1 MDYGY
6 YSKKLNKV
14 FDSLDELRKAEKAK
28 DEADNALEVQKEN
41 RAKAAKEIEDL
52 IKQRDKI
59 QEDIDKKI
67 HDFVQTYGAYHYT
80 YKNVFDNGIFKS
92 FFNFF

>member
-28 DEADNALEVQKEN
+28 DEADNALEVQKEK

-59 QEDIDKKI
+59 QEDIDKKLQ
-67 HDFVQTYGAYHYT
+67 DFVHTYGAYHYT